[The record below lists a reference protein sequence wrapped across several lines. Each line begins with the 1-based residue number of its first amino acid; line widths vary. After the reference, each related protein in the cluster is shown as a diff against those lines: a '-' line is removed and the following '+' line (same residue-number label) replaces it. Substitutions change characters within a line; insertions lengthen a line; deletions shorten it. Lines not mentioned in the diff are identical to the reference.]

1 MAILS
6 DVDIEQYILSEG
18 IIENYRSVEEQLQ
31 PASFDVRLADGILK
45 PVGAPTLIRP
55 DNVSEIEYT
64 EHEGKYAIAPG
75 EFILASTM
83 ELVNLP
89 DDLVAVVNGRSTF
102 GRLGITVHVTAGY
115 VDPGFRG
122 TITLEIY
129 NCGPVTVELC
139 PGERIAQ
146 LVFERLSTR
155 ARTPYGAPGSNNKY
169 QDQIGVTAPRVEDL
183 PPEAG

>member
-64 EHEGKYAIAPG
+64 EHEVKYAIAPG
-75 EFILASTM
+75 
-83 ELVNLP
+83 
-89 DDLVAVVNGRSTF
+89 
-102 GRLGITVHVTAGY
+102 
-115 VDPGFRG
+115 
-122 TITLEIY
+122 
-129 NCGPVTVELC
+129 
-139 PGERIAQ
+139 
-146 LVFERLSTR
+146 
-155 ARTPYGAPGSNNKY
+155 
-169 QDQIGVTAPRVEDL
+169 
-183 PPEAG
+183 